1 MLKNDCELNNM
12 RTQRKCRRKETPAAG
27 RHGNYWDAWG
37 KKKKQQNIT
46 NRLSSKPIISKTSKE
61 ALDWPGR
68 GETINKSVQTCWL
81 TVWRSTVNTA
91 DDVDHV
97 STRGTRL
104 ENVLCKAK
112 KEVLSEDM
120 MVCLYVKSEGTFL

>member
-1 MLKNDCELNNM
+1 MQKERNASCRPTRELLGCM
-12 RTQRKCRRKETPAAG
+12 
-27 RHGNYWDAWG
+27 G
-37 KKKKQQNIT
+37 KKKKKKQNIT

-68 GETINKSVQTCWL
+68 GETINKSVQTYWL